1 MQFINFLPFF
11 IPAAIIFYLLP
22 LKWRWVWLLAV
33 SYGLY
38 SLIDVRFSIT
48 LFIFTL
54 STFLIAQKIESAPDP
69 KRKSRWLLIGLVSMI
84 TLLVLFKY
92 YKYFFE
98 PINSMIATAGLSWE
112 FRGADL
118 FFPIGISFFSLQI
131 ISYLLDVFYGKIHAE
146 SNLGFYALYVSFFPK
161 LLMGP
166 IERYDHL
173 RPQFENIKP
182 FNYQDLL
189 DSLVRIGWGLFKKIV
204 IADRLAVVV
213 NTVFGA
219 PQDFYS
225 THLIYAI
232 FAFSFQI
239 YIDFSAYCDIAI
251 GVAKILGIDLV
262 ENFNFPYFAKSVVDF
277 WRRWHIS
284 FSTWLR
290 DYVFLTLNIQH
301 RRKKPLQLWIT
312 LDIMLTFLISGLW
325 HGENWT
331 FLIWGAIHG
340 FYQAFEINTQK
351 LRDRIVS
358 KFAIDRTT
366 FAHKTFQVTVTFL
379 LITFAWIFFRAN
391 SVSDALL
398 ILRTVFTLDG
408 ITAEKAWIFNDGILG
423 LDSQDIWMMG
433 NTLLIFLIVEFAS
446 RKHNLIS
453 SLNRQPLWFRW
464 PIYLALILSIVIFG
478 YYGSATTQE
487 FVYFRF

>member
-1 MQFINFLPFF
+1 M
-11 IPAAIIFYLLP
+11 
-22 LKWRWVWLLAV
+22 WLLAV

-38 SLIDVRFSIT
+38 SLIDIRFSIT
-48 LFIFTL
+48 LLIFTI
-54 STFLIAQKIESAPDP
+54 STFLIAQKIEEAPDP
-69 KRKSRWLLIGLVSMI
+69 KRKNRWLLTGLISMI
-84 TLLVLFKY
+84 ALLVLFKY
-92 YKYFFE
+92 FKYFFE
-98 PINSMIATAGLSWE
+98 PLNSIIALAGMKWE
-112 FRGADL
+112 FRGSDL
-118 FFPIGISFFSLQI
+118 FFPIGVSFFSLQI
-131 ISYLLDVFYGKIHAE
+131 ISYLLDVFYGKVHAE
-146 SNLGFYALYVSFFPK
+146 GNLGIYALYVSFFPK

-166 IERYDHL
+166 IERFDHL
-173 RPQFENIKP
+173 RPQFDSLPP
-182 FNYQDLL
+182 FNYQDFL

-204 IADRLAVVV
+204 IADRLAVIA
-213 NTVFGA
+213 NTAFGA

-225 THLIYAI
+225 THLVIAV
-232 FAFSFQI
+232 FAFSFQV

-284 FSTWLR
+284 LSTWLR

-312 LDIMLTFLISGLW
+312 FDIMLTFLISGLW

-340 FYQAFEINTQK
+340 LYQAFEINTQK
-351 LRDRIVS
+351 LRDIIVLKLS
-358 KFAIDRTT
+358 IDRTT
-366 FAHKTFQVTVTFL
+366 FAHKSFQVLLTFL
-379 LITFAWIFFRAN
+379 LVTFAWIFFRAN
-391 SVSDALL
+391 SVSDAFL
-398 ILRTVFTLDG
+398 ILRSIITLDG
-408 ITAEKAWIFNDGILG
+408 ITAEKAWVFNDGILG
-423 LDSQDIWMMG
+423 LDRQDMWMTG
-433 NTLLIFLIVEFAS
+433 NMLLAFLVVEVAS

-464 PIYLALILSIVIFG
+464 AVYLIFIFSILIFG
-478 YYGSATTQE
+478 YYGDATTQE

>member
-1 MQFINFLPFF
+1 MQFINFLPYF
-11 IPAAIIFYLLP
+11 IPAAIIFYFLP
-22 LKWRWVWLLAV
+22 LKWRWLWLLAV

-38 SLIDVRFSIT
+38 SLIDVRFSIILLILT
-48 LFIFTL
+48 LF
-54 STFLIAQKIESAPDP
+54 TFLIAQKIVNASDA
-69 KRKSRWLLIGLVSMI
+69 RKKQHWLLTGLISMI

-92 YKYFFE
+92 FKYFFE
-98 PINSMIATAGLSWE
+98 PLNFLISSAGLRWE
-112 FRGADL
+112 LRRADL
-118 FFPIGISFFSLQI
+118 FFPIGISFFSLQT
-131 ISYLLDVFYGKIHAE
+131 ISYLLDVFYGKIKAE
-146 SNLGFYALYVSFFPK
+146 SSLGKYALYVSFFPK

-173 RPQFENIKP
+173 KPQFDNLKP
-182 FNYQDLL
+182 CNYQDLL

-204 IADRLAVVV
+204 VADRLAVIV
-213 NTVFGA
+213 NTVFDA

-251 GVAKILGIDLV
+251 GVAGILGINLV

-284 FSTWLR
+284 LSTWLR
-290 DYVFLTLNIQH
+290 DYVFLTLNIRH

-312 LDIMLTFLISGLW
+312 YDILLTFLISGLW

-340 FYQAFEINTQK
+340 FYQVFEVNTQK
-351 LRDRIVS
+351 LRDRIVNRLS
-358 KFAIDRTT
+358 IDRTT
-366 FAHKTFQVTVTFL
+366 FAHKTFQIVLTFL

-391 SVSDALL
+391 SVSDALS
-398 ILRTVFTLDG
+398 IIRSVATLDG
-408 ITAEKAWIFNDGILG
+408 VSTEKAWIFNNGILG
-423 LDSQDIWMMG
+423 LDSQDMWMMG
-433 NTLLIFLIVEFAS
+433 NALLIFVIVEYTS
-446 RKHNLIS
+446 RKHNLILG
-453 SLNRQPLWFRW
+453 LNRQPLWFRW
-464 PIYLALILSIVIFG
+464 SVYLALILSIAIFG
-478 YYGSATTQE
+478 YYGAATTQE